1 MRMSQL
7 IGKRIKEAPKDA
19 QTISHIYMIRGGY
32 VRPMSAGIYSLLPLG
47 KRIAAKTEAII
58 REEMDKISGQEC
70 LMPLV
75 MTAELWRETGRYDSI
90 GDELLRFKDRNSKE
104 MLLGMTHEE
113 AFTAIARSE
122 ISSYKQLPVMLYQ
135 IQTKYRDEARPRAGL
150 IRVREFTM
158 KDAYSFHSSQE
169 CLESYYMEAHE
180 AYERIFKR
188 LGMTNVISI
197 ESDSGM
203 MGGSVSHEF
212 MAVADCGED
221 VLFLSRDGT
230 SYKANREIAVADYK
244 FEKQPMKELE
254 EVHTPNAQTIEEVAT
269 FMGDAIEDHG
279 KAVIYSDDDGQV
291 YFVSIRGD
299 FEVNEAKLKKFV
311 GRADLTFATDEQVAE
326 IGAVVGYAS
335 PMGIDPEKV
344 KIIFDRSAAESSN
357 LTVGANK
364 EGYHVKNFN
373 FDRDIDTS
381 KVSVTDI
388 ATVRAGDPC
397 PVTGEPL
404 VEKRGIEVGNIFQLG
419 TKYSEAM
426 GAKYLDQTG
435 KAQTMI
441 MGCYGIGVGR
451 SFASVIEDS
460 HDDYGPIWPISIA
473 PYQVHICTLNANKA
487 EVKEASEK
495 LYKELQAKGIEV
507 LLEDRNEKAGFIF
520 NDADLIGIP
529 HRLIVSPKNL
539 KQGLVEYKTRD
550 GQVKESF
557 TIEEAVEKVVTLVNE
572 DLANYR

>member
-1 MRMSQL
+1 MSQL

-19 QTISHIYMIRGGY
+19 QTTSHIYMIRGGY

-75 MTAELWRETGRYDSI
+75 MTADLWRETGRYDSI
-90 GDELLRFKDRNSKE
+90 GDELLRFKDRNDKE

-122 ISSYKQLPVMLYQ
+122 INSYKQLPVMLYQ

-158 KDAYSFHSSQE
+158 KDAYSFHTSQE
-169 CLESYYMEAHE
+169 CLESYYAEAHQ

-188 LGMTNVISI
+188 LGMESVISI

-221 VLFLSRDGT
+221 VLFLSPDGT
-230 SYKANREIAVADYK
+230 SYKANREIAVAAYA
-244 FEKQPMKELE
+244 FEKQPMKALE

-279 KAVIYSDDDGQV
+279 KAVIYSDEDGQV

-344 KIIFDRSAAESSN
+344 KIIFDHSAAESSN

-364 EGYHVKNFN
+364 EGYHVKHFN

-451 SFASVIEDS
+451 SFASVIEES

-473 PYQVHICTLNANKA
+473 PYHVHICTLNANKA
-487 EVKEASEK
+487 EVKEASET
-495 LYKELQAKGIEV
+495 LYKALQDKGIEV

-520 NDADLIGIP
+520 NDADLIGVP
-529 HRLIVSPKNL
+529 HRLVVSPKNL

-550 GQVKESF
+550 GQVKTSF
-557 TIEEAVEKVVTLVNE
+557 TVEEAAEKVAALVYS